1 MFLRALR
8 IQTLSNFEV
17 SEPQNQNFI
26 KQIHGRSSGCFVA
39 TQDSQGC
46 SDRLLNL
53 TQNPHYT
60 EKKSKSY
67 LTPEFISFNCKMFL
81 FCL

>member
-1 MFLRALR
+1 MCVCVRVMFLRALR

-26 KQIHGRSSGCFVA
+26 KQVHGHSSGCLVA

-53 TQNPHYT
+53 TQNPH
-60 EKKSKSY
+60 
-67 LTPEFISFNCKMFL
+67 
-81 FCL
+81 

>member
-1 MFLRALR
+1 MRILCVGGGGMFLRALR

-46 SDRLLNL
+46 SDISLKILIK
-53 TQNPHYT
+53 Q
-60 EKKSKSY
+60 KKIK
-67 LTPEFISFNCKMFL
+67 KL
-81 FCL
+81 FDT